1 MINPRILGSIRANP
15 ISLGQLLIAGGFI
28 APTTLQH
35 ALKAQRWNR
44 RRLGEV
50 LVQRHELSDIEK
62 RTILKLQEKLSKHTL
77 ALTSDGSMNQALQ
90 LSLGQLLLDSG
101 EISHA
106 QLDSAL
112 AEHSRQHRRLGEV
125 LVEQQVITP
134 ARLTQWLQLQKKLI
148 SAAAIATCMMAASG
162 NAAADDN
169 EQSLWKKFISGK
181 FSQEKTSDS
190 QRAWGQQA
198 SNNLANLNIQ
208 NRDLSELKRSRDGT
222 LTLRFGQKGLNI
234 VKRF

>member
-1 MINPRILGSIRANP
+1 MNPTKLGSVRANP
-15 ISLGQLLIAGGFI
+15 ISLGQLLVAGGFI
-28 APTTLQH
+28 TTGTLQH
-35 ALKAQRWNR
+35 ALGTQRWSR

-62 RTILKLQEKLSKHTL
+62 RTTLKLQEKLSKHTL
-77 ALTSDGSMNQALQ
+77 ALKADGSMTQALQ

-112 AEHSRQHRRLGEV
+112 AEHNRQHRRLGEV
-125 LVEQQVITP
+125 LVEQQLITP
-134 ARLTQWLQLQKKLI
+134 IRLAHWLQLQKKLI

-181 FSQEKTSDS
+181 FTQEKTSDS
-190 QRAWGQQA
+190 QRGWGQQG

-234 VKRF
+234 IKRF